1 MCLHALNL
9 NIQGRV
15 FIIYIHIY
23 ICYIYL
29 ITEAYLLTSMDCDL
43 MLIVSTV
50 PHK

>member
-15 FIIYIHIY
+15 FIIY